1 MSWIDDIANEENF
14 WLYKQLF
21 PDGFRGEVIY
31 DQPYI
36 VKLYDFLR
44 PDEVEFLIDMAKD
57 KYSRSTI
64 LIDGKLTYNSRRTSQ
79 TAILTDNG
87 CWEKVTHPE
96 IEAIYRRVCILLSCS
111 KRQLEGLMLV
121 RYEEGEE
128 FKEHY
133 DYFEAGDEMALD
145 NGGQRIATF
154 FVWLNDLEEDAGG
167 ETEFTELGIKCIP
180 DKGCALFWWNQ
191 FGDSLLLETAHRGCK
206 VKKGV
211 KYGLNIWVRYPG
223 W

>member
-1 MSWIDDIANEENF
+1 MDWIDNIANEEKF

-36 VKLYDFLR
+36 VKLYEFLR
-44 PDEVEFLIDMAKD
+44 PEERQILLDMAKD

-64 LIDGKLTYNSRRTSQ
+64 LIDGELTHNPRRTSQ
-79 TAILTDNG
+79 TATLTDNG
-87 CWEKVTHPE
+87 CWEKVANAE
-96 IEAIYRRVCILLSCS
+96 IEAIYRRVCILLGCS
-111 KRQLEGLMLV
+111 KRQIEGLMV
-121 RYEEGEE
+121 VKYEEGEE

-133 DYFEAGDEMALD
+133 DYFEAGDELALD

-154 FVWLNDLEEDAGG
+154 FVWLNDLEEDSGG
-167 ETEFTELGIKCIP
+167 ETEFTELGVKCIP

-191 FGDSLLLETAHRGCK
+191 IGESLIPETAHRGCP
-206 VKKGV
+206 VKKGT